1 MPVLIEELYNGEEQ
15 QNIKKLYRSDSSL
28 HDLLKKAF
36 GQKILEKKDKVLLTN
51 ALDVLSFICLNSSFA
66 DDENECFTVSVLLYK
81 NIKTL
86 NILPLVTEEHGLNL
100 ASKCL
105 VSLSLF
111 HDRLEWRRQRYG
123 YPGGDYYRKVSV
135 LILKQHDHNN
145 IARHHRQW
153 EQFIGEMFIL

>member
-1 MPVLIEELYNGEEQ
+1 MPVLIEELYTGGEQ
-15 QNIKKLYRSDSSL
+15 QNIKKLYRGDPSI

-36 GQKILEKKDKVLLTN
+36 GQKILEKKDKILLTN
-51 ALDVLSFICLNSSFA
+51 ALDVLSFICLNSPFA

-81 NIKTL
+81 NIKTI

-111 HDRLEWRRQRYG
+111 PDRLEWRRQRYG
-123 YPGGDYYRKVSV
+123 YPGADYYRKVSI
-135 LILKQHDHNN
+135 LILKQHEHAN
-145 IARHHRQW
+145 IAKHHKQW
-153 EQFIGEMFIL
+153 EQFIGEMFTL